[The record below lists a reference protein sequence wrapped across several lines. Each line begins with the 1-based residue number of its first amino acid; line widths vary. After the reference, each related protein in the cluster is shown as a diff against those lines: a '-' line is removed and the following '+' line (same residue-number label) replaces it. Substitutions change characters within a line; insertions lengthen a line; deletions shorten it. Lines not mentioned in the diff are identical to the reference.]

1 MVSSIAGASPTPPP
15 TSGEPKS
22 ELGRDSFVRLLLSQ
36 LQSQDPTSPQ
46 SSEAFVAQLA
56 QFTTVEL
63 MEKQAGH
70 LEALLV
76 AEAAGNQLGVASLV
90 GKEVS
95 FAANTITTTTAG
107 EPRDLTIDL
116 PSSAENV
123 VVTVK
128 DAEGRVVRTVN
139 LGARATGQSPF
150 TFDGLDNAGEPL
162 PPGDYSFSVVATASG
177 KPVEATILQH
187 GAVDGVSFI
196 DGVAQLLVGGRKV
209 GLPDVIEINKA
220 GEASS
225 AP

>member
-22 ELGRDSFVRLLLSQ
+22 ELGRDSFVRLLLTQ

-139 LGARATGQSPF
+139 LGAR
-150 TFDGLDNAGEPL
+150 GLDNAGEPL